1 MVIPTQRGRAIV
13 VAGALTLA
21 QCAGGPTGPS
31 VSLNEE
37 FVVAPNDTVE
47 IEGTAQRVRFV
58 AVISDSRCPTDVVC
72 IQAGDA
78 VVRIEILSSAG
89 GQSFDL
95 HTADGRPV
103 TDGHL
108 SVTLVRL
115 IPAPV
120 STRTIAP
127 EEYRATLR
135 VSG

>member
-21 QCAGGPTGPS
+21 QCAGGPTAPS